1 MDNAL
6 YQNKPREIDPY
17 QEWASQ
23 TDYNKYFDYN
33 KANAEINQQNQQGQ
47 PQTIYQPA
55 VDNTATKY
63 NEFNSQ
69 INTQEAA
76 STSTPAT
83 PPAPEQVWD
92 EITSPFPEPKYD
104 DKRQQRLKNIAKA
117 NALGKGLSALGDI
130 FSLSQGALV
139 NKRENDGR
147 IDRYNAMY
155 QQYEDDYN
163 RRMDQHN
170 RDKIN
175 MYLQQLRDKRSED
188 WRNKSWNFQTDQ
200 ANKSDEWRKEQNR
213 IAQENRKE
221 DKTESRER
229 WEKSVEMQDI
239 DNKRQ
244 QEYQNWQM
252 NRYAEEKA
260 LKDMEAKNTA
270 NGVGKAFDIFTSNG
284 KKIQIDGE
292 NERNNILKLIMEDT
306 SIPSTDIDLLKPKMG
321 QPMSTNAINMLVQK
335 YWERSPLAT
344 AYINQKYGA
353 TKEPEKA
360 GNEWLKGLGVKTE
373 TNFPYA
379 PQQQQSKSTPTSPD
393 VQIDYTNIN
402 Y

>member
-17 QEWASQ
+17 QEWAGQ
-23 TDYNKYFDYN
+23 TDFNRYFDYN
-33 KANAEINQQNQQGQ
+33 KANAEINAQTQEAQ
-47 PQTIYQPA
+47 PQPIYQPA

-69 INTQEAA
+69 MNTQEAA
-76 STSTPAT
+76 STPAT

-200 ANKSDEWRKEQNR
+200 AAKNEEWRKEQNR
-213 IAQENRKE
+213 ITQENRKE

-244 QEYQNWQM
+244 QEYQDWQM
-252 NRYAEEKA
+252 NKYAEEKA
-260 LKDMEAKNTA
+260 LKDLEAKNTA

-379 PQQQQSKSTPTSPD
+379 PQQQQSKSTSTSSD

>member
-17 QEWASQ
+17 QEWAGQ
-23 TDYNKYFDYN
+23 TDFNRYFDYN
-33 KANAEINQQNQQGQ
+33 KANAEINAQTQEAQ
-47 PQTIYQPA
+47 PQPIYQPA

-69 INTQEAA
+69 MNTQEAA
-76 STSTPAT
+76 STPAT

-200 ANKSDEWRKEQNR
+200 AAKNEEWRKEQNR
-213 IAQENRKE
+213 ITQENRKE

-244 QEYQNWQM
+244 QEYQDWQM
-252 NRYAEEKA
+252 NKYAEEKA
-260 LKDMEAKNTA
+260 LKDLEAKNTA

-360 GNEWLKGLGVKTE
+360 GNEWLKGLGVKTD

-379 PQQQQSKSTPTSPD
+379 PQQQQSKSTSTSSD

>member
-17 QEWASQ
+17 QEWAGQ
-23 TDYNKYFDYN
+23 TDFNRYFDYN
-33 KANAEINQQNQQGQ
+33 KANAEINAQTQEAQ
-47 PQTIYQPA
+47 PQPIYQPA

-69 INTQEAA
+69 MNTQEAA
-76 STSTPAT
+76 STPAT

-147 IDRYNAMY
+147 IDRYIVIY
-155 QQYEDDYN
+155 YQYEDDYN
-163 RRMDQHN
+163 RRMDKHN

-200 ANKSDEWRKEQNR
+200 AAKNEEWRKEQNR
-213 IAQENRKE
+213 ITQENRKE

-244 QEYQNWQM
+244 QEYQDWQM
-252 NRYAEEKA
+252 NKYAEEKA
-260 LKDMEAKNTA
+260 LKDLEAKNTA

-360 GNEWLKGLGVKTE
+360 GNEWLKGLGVKTD

-379 PQQQQSKSTPTSPD
+379 PQQQQSKSTSTSSD